1 MKKVFLMGRSEV
13 GKTTLTQA
21 LKGESLH
28 YSKTQYTDV
37 SGSMIDSPGEYA
49 EAKHFSVGL
58 ACFSFE
64 ADVVAIV
71 QSADEPYNLFGASL
85 HTFISRPLI
94 GIITKKDSPNANV
107 PMVRLWMENAGCDRI
122 FEVDNISG
130 EGLDEL
136 SDYLKEDIEPISM
149 DEAKRRQRLGLN
161 EWEKPSSSP
170 VQF

>member
-1 MKKVFLMGRSEV
+1 MKYKV
-13 GKTTLTQA
+13 T
-21 LKGESLH
+21 LKGRTYEVEVNQGEAMLVDE
-28 YSKTQYTDV
+28 YEAYA
-37 SGSMIDSPGEYA
+37 PGEYA

-122 FEVDNISG
+122 FEVNNKTR
-130 EGLDEL
+130 EGIAEL
-136 SDYLKEDIEPISM
+136 LEYLNDDLPSMSMEEAIE
-149 DEAKRRQRLGLN
+149 RQRRGLS
-161 EWEKPSSSP
+161 EWDDVKSD
-170 VQF
+170 Q